1 KRENEDLRR
10 WADTLL
16 PADVIR
22 MRERPALAGGAAYRE
37 WLSQSDAVP
46 PGKVGGTH

>member
-1 KRENEDLRR
+1 
-10 WADTLL
+10 
-16 PADVIR
+16 
-22 MRERPALAGGAAYRE
+22 ALAGGAAYRE